1 MNIKY
6 ILSHPIQY
14 QSPLIK
20 FLTKKGIKIKVLFR
34 SDMSTRKY
42 FDIEFKKKISWGTK
56 LLDGFEY
63 EYLNHIGPNKVDSIF
78 PLTTDFVKKVFDKD
92 TNIIWL
98 HGIKNW
104 YNLCIIF
111 LAKIFKKKIFIRDEA
126 NHFSRKRSFLNKLF
140 NFYFYKFIDNFIDI
154 YLAIGSQNKKYYL
167 NHNIKRKKIVTVP
180 YTVDNNFFYKKKIN
194 KKNKKLTFI
203 FAAKLIKKKGA
214 NILLEAIKILKHNQ
228 EFNRNSKFLII
239 GDGYMRDSLQNYAK
253 LNDLNNIKFMKFQNQ
268 KKLSKSYQES
278 DVFIIP
284 SLFEPWG
291 LTVNE
296 AMAAENAIISSS
308 AVASSYDLVIDNVNG
323 FKFRNG
329 SSKDLANKIFK
340 IYQNKNKIKK
350 FQSNSLNIISK
361 WNFDKCFIGIIKAI
375 KKCR

>member
-1 MNIKY
+1 
-6 ILSHPIQY
+6 
-14 QSPLIK
+14 
-20 FLTKKGIKIKVLFR
+20 
-34 SDMSTRKY
+34 
-42 FDIEFKKKISWGTK
+42 
-56 LLDGFEY
+56 
-63 EYLNHIGPNKVDSIF
+63 
-78 PLTTDFVKKVFDKD
+78 
-92 TNIIWL
+92 
-98 HGIKNW
+98 
-104 YNLCIIF
+104 
-111 LAKIFKKKIFIRDEA
+111 
-126 NHFSRKRSFLNKLF
+126 
-140 NFYFYKFIDNFIDI
+140 
-154 YLAIGSQNKKYYL
+154 
-167 NHNIKRKKIVTVP
+167 
-180 YTVDNNFFYKKKIN
+180 
-194 KKNKKLTFI
+194 
-203 FAAKLIKKKGA
+203 
-214 NILLEAIKILKHNQ
+214 
-228 EFNRNSKFLII
+228 
-239 GDGYMRDSLQNYAK
+239 MRDSLQNYAK